1 MPVASSPKFRETYL
15 RQSPRSHCR
24 LQDNTRALETGPRT
38 IIEFVT
44 EGLSTGTSIE
54 FLSVYPTKEAEYLY
68 PPLTRIKL
76 DNHVIISQERFESL
90 LNSETDDTGLFA
102 KAEKQHE
109 DVKEGIMIC
118 KMSVQI
124 R

>member
-1 MPVASSPKFRETYL
+1 MN
-15 RQSPRSHCR
+15 RSRCR
-24 LQDNTRALETGPRT
+24 LQDNNRALETGPRT
-38 IIEFVT
+38 ILEFVT
-44 EGLSTGTSIE
+44 EGLSTGTLIK

-109 DVKEGIMIC
+109 DVQDGIMIC

-124 R
+124 C